1 MKHFTIILC
10 LVFTNIKAQKIRL
23 DSIYTKQINIENKKV
38 ISYGIK
44 QKYSPKKHRLEIIKF
59 NNSGSFD
66 SEKKIQ
72 YFDKNNTIIEQEEYY
87 RYSNEKKWR
96 KVYKTEYFLDKNNK
110 EISINYIEE
119 KNKWK
124 KSKKIERFKD
134 FERYYSINYVYFDDE
149 NWKKTDQE
157 YYIENDK
164 GKIIQYV
171 STSVDSLDT
180 EYRQMIKK
188 ESFYENDTILKKEI
202 LMAFDG
208 YKWVNNQKTEYFVKN
223 KNDYSIILYVFA
235 NNEWINHSKT
245 IQTEN
250 QKENKTSLLY
260 QIWNKKEEKWED
272 VSLSEQKIDH
282 NNHSTTIKL
291 YKVNEKSK
299 KMELNETQVYF
310 YDQKGHTIESQFIY
324 NDGRG
329 LRYVYTFDDLGNTQ
343 KETQYTY
350 DPNEQ
355 TWEEINLYKYTYNT
369 NFLKKDVEDKGN
381 IETES
386 IICENPLLNI
396 RHYTKT
402 GDSYALIRETN
413 YFYTEIKK

>member
-1 MKHFTIILC
+1 MVVIVHFVLSLFWGFFASIPLFIR
-10 LVFTNIKAQKIRL
+10 VFRL
-23 DSIYTKQINIENKKV
+23 FSICI
-38 ISYGIK
+38 
-44 QKYSPKKHRLEIIKF
+44 
-59 NNSGSFD
+59 
-66 SEKKIQ
+66 
-72 YFDKNNTIIEQEEYY
+72 
-87 RYSNEKKWR
+87 
-96 KVYKTEYFLDKNNK
+96 FL
-110 EISINYIEE
+110 YCP
-119 KNKWK
+119 
-124 KSKKIERFKD
+124 FC
-134 FERYYSINYVYFDDE
+134 
-149 NWKKTDQE
+149 
-157 YYIENDK
+157 
-164 GKIIQYV
+164 G
-171 STSVDSLDT
+171 
-180 EYRQMIKK
+180 
-188 ESFYENDTILKKEI
+188 
-202 LMAFDG
+202 
-208 YKWVNNQKTEYFVKN
+208 
-223 KNDYSIILYVFA
+223 LY
-235 NNEWINHSKT
+235 
-245 IQTEN
+245 
-250 QKENKTSLLY
+250 KTSLLY

-329 LRYVYTFDDLGNTQ
+329 LRHVYTFDDLGNTQ

-350 DPNEQ
+350 DPNAQ